1 MDTSVL
7 WVEWIGEECT
17 NMLKKGD
24 ECVRLEVAGSIPC
37 GREVRVARWVL
48 PELKF
53 VIFGQ

>member
-1 MDTSVL
+1 MDTRVL
-7 WVEWIGEECT
+7 WVEWKSEECT

-37 GREVRVARWVL
+37 GREVHVTRWVL